1 MPASLLVGHSLFTS
15 ALSQSTLSD
24 RYLMNTKND
33 GNKARGAVAYLL
45 GAVAFLTCPCHLPVM
60 LVLLS
65 GTAAGA
71 LMAENIGLSLIV
83 LLVLFIFSA
92 SATWRLVAR
101 RR

>member
-1 MPASLLVGHSLFTS
+1 
-15 ALSQSTLSD
+15 
-24 RYLMNTKND
+24 
-33 GNKARGAVAYLL
+33 
-45 GAVAFLTCPCHLPVM
+45 M
-60 LVLLS
+60 LILLS

-71 LMAENIGLSLIV
+71 LMAENIWLSLIV